1 MTTIRDTTEQGAHDR
16 SSIWTIPDGWEGTY
30 LWLFVL
36 QVLAW
41 ASLMTWRTSCCGT
54 ESNVFDAILAVGT
67 GMAAIMVTSA
77 GTSMILVEGIVIYAE
92 KFLRKR
98 YAEGKA
104 EGIAEGK
111 AKGIA
116 EGKAKGIAEGK
127 AKGIAEGKKATNEAW
142 ERWYRTLTEAGLSE
156 NDLPPPP
163 LETEDD

>member
-41 ASLMTWRTSCCGT
+41 ATLMTWRASCCGT

-127 AKGIAEGKKATNEAW
+127 KATNEAW

-163 LETEDD
+163 SETEDD